1 MRNLPVHWFEGLFL
15 RPQHFQAADRHW
27 MELIQ
32 TSEQWDHPYN
42 YGVYAIEW
50 SKEALANQQFE
61 LHTLKARMRDGTIV
75 SLESGNEP
83 DRIDL
88 RGALG
93 EVQQTLVKL
102 EEAFNTASSV
112 RVYLAIPK
120 LQLGRQNVAP
130 PNGAVEHARSVEFD
144 QTVQDESL
152 GGNDQPIRVK
162 TLNARL
168 LLSNQ
173 DLSGYELLPIAQIRR
188 ASEERAVP
196 RLDPEYIPPLISVQA
211 WSGLGRD
218 IIRAIYDIIG
228 QKLEVLAQQVMNRGI
243 GLDSRD
249 PGDTERVLML
259 SELNEAHSVLSIMAF
274 AEGIHPLTA
283 YTELCRIVGKLSIF
297 GRERRTADIP
307 AYDHEDL
314 ARIFQWIKLKIES
327 LINSVRDYEYEQRY
341 FVGVG
346 MGMQVTLEP
355 KWFNSDWQWFI
366 GVNKG
371 ELTEQECRELLSQGQ
386 LDWKIGSSR
395 QVEILFKHRAQGLQ
409 LQPVDRLIRAL
420 PARQEWIYYEVDR
433 KDSPAWRDV
442 QETQTLAMR
451 LKDSLIENA
460 DRLQGERRLV
470 VNLRGK
476 KVPLQFALFAVP
488 TRG

>member
-1 MRNLPVHWFEGLFL
+1 
-15 RPQHFQAADRHW
+15 
-27 MELIQ
+27 
-32 TSEQWDHPYN
+32 
-42 YGVYAIEW
+42 
-50 SKEALANQQFE
+50 
-61 LHTLKARMRDGTIV
+61 
-75 SLESGNEP
+75 
-83 DRIDL
+83 
-88 RGALG
+88 
-93 EVQQTLVKL
+93 
-102 EEAFNTASSV
+102 
-112 RVYLAIPK
+112 
-120 LQLGRQNVAP
+120 
-130 PNGAVEHARSVEFD
+130 
-144 QTVQDESL
+144 
-152 GGNDQPIRVK
+152 
-162 TLNARL
+162 
-168 LLSNQ
+168 
-173 DLSGYELLPIAQIRR
+173 LLPIAQIRR
-188 ASEERAVP
+188 ASEEKAVP
-196 RLDPEYIPPLISVQA
+196 RLDPDYIPPLISIQA
-211 WSGLGRD
+211 WPGLSRD
-218 IIRAIYDIIG
+218 IVRAIYDVIS
-228 QKLEVLAQQVMNRGI
+228 QKLEILAQQVMNRGI

-259 SELNEAHSVLSIMAF
+259 SELNEAHSVLSVLAF
-274 AEGIHPLTA
+274 AEGVHPLTA
-283 YTELCRIVGKLSIF
+283 YTELCRVVGQLSIF
-297 GRERRTADIP
+297 GRERRTTDIP
-307 AYDHEDL
+307 TYDHEDL
-314 ARIFQWIKLKIES
+314 ARIFQWIKLKIDA

-355 KWFNSDWQWFI
+355 KWFNSDWSWYI

-371 ELTEQECRELLSQGQ
+371 ELTEQECREVLSQGQ

-488 TRG
+488 MRA